1 MCAGR
6 KGIRVLVKLN
16 WSTGKAGSQ
25 VDARMVENRP
35 DLFPESLYRK
45 RQCYVSMHKKKTTQ
59 KIVLIHRMEKIY
71 IW

>member
-1 MCAGR
+1 M
-6 KGIRVLVKLN
+6 LVKLN

-45 RQCYVSMHKKKTTQ
+45 RQCYVSMHKKNNSKDCINTQ
-59 KIVLIHRMEKIY
+59 NGKVIHMVELKISF
-71 IW
+71 